1 MRVLLFI
8 LCVCVFIVFVLGQ
21 YVQAGEVKP
30 RLVVFVAKWCSACKT
45 AKPVIDEIEA
55 DGYKVTRYDADE
67 EPDVLKKYKVRSL
80 PTFLIYR
87 DNELVLR
94 TSYVEAVKAYFE

>member
-1 MRVLLFI
+1 LI
-8 LCVCVFIVFVLGQ
+8 VCVIALFVLGQ

-30 RLVVFVAKWCSACKT
+30 RLVVFVSKWCEACRT

-55 DGYKVTRYDADE
+55 AGYKVTRYDADE

-87 DNELVLR
+87 DNDLVLR
-94 TSYVEAVKAYFE
+94 TSYVEAVKVYFE